1 MNSLPWQ
8 FYLGYSQ
15 RENFLGDFQMQRKT
29 VTLPNKVGKSGV
41 FIKNITLI
49 QKYVL
54 QTVL

>member
-15 RENFLGDFQMQRKT
+15 TENFLGDFQMQRKK
-29 VTLPNKVGKSGV
+29 VTLPNEVEKSGA

-49 QKYVL
+49 HMYLL
-54 QTVL
+54 QTML